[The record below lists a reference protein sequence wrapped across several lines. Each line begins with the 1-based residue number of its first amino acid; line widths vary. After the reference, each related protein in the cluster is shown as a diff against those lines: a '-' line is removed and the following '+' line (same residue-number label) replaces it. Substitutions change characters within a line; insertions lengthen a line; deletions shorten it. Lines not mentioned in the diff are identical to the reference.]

1 MESKD
6 SEKLYLGKI
15 TQSHEGIV
23 IAREARQ
30 WLGNWDK
37 VGDSKGQGSN
47 FTKPFKPKPF
57 KPGANFTKII
67 NQ

>member
-1 MESKD
+1 MESKG

-23 IAREARQ
+23 IAREAGQ

-47 FTKPFKPKPF
+47 FTKPFKP
-57 KPGANFTKII
+57 GANFTKII